1 MENPIVETK
10 TYFNP
15 LKKQFSSEKAAKIG
29 KNEGKYNQLYKRFFA
44 AIPLYL
50 FC

>member
-29 KNEGKYNQLYKRFFA
+29 KNEGKYNQNLLSEKKRQGH
-44 AIPLYL
+44 
-50 FC
+50 